1 MNQIEVFLT
10 ALFIL
15 TCFGLYGV
23 ISFISW
29 FDDNFINGDSD
40 E

>member
-29 FDDNFINGDSD
+29 FDDNLNGGDI
-40 E
+40 